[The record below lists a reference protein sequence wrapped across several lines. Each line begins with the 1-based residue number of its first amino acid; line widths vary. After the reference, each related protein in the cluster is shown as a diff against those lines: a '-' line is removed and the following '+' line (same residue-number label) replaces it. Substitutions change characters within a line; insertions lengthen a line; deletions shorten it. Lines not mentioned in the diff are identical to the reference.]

1 MNLKQSQQTDSLHG
15 ELETSLQESKKPS
28 RRFEWKVLAICLTL
42 AIVIG
47 STAFAIAA
55 EAKEYNQAI
64 AFFEE
69 NGLSANELNR
79 SDVKAVYRDI
89 TEKKVFIR
97 KNSRSVTENRFRLGN
112 PAARTDTGR
121 ARDSLV

>member
-28 RRFEWKVLAICLTL
+28 RRFGWKVLAICLTL

-47 STAFAIAA
+47 STAFAIA
-55 EAKEYNQAI
+55 
-64 AFFEE
+64 
-69 NGLSANELNR
+69 NELNR

-89 TEKKVFIR
+89 TKKKFSNDKTAEV
-97 KNSRSVTENRFRLGN
+97 LQ
-112 PAARTDTGR
+112 
-121 ARDSLV
+121 